1 MMPGESG
8 VELTRSLRETL
19 STPILLPIATGSYD
33 ISPYQFGVVACLNLV
48 LGLLTPPVGIG
59 LYIAS
64 SMSGTKPGDILKT
77 LWPFL
82 LAVAAVLVLLSYLP
96 LLSTALI

>member
-1 MMPGESG
+1 M
-8 VELTRSLRETL
+8 
-19 STPILLPIATGSYD
+19 
-33 ISPYQFGVVACLNLV
+33 ACLNLV

-64 SMSGTKPGDILKT
+64 SMSGASRGPILKS

-82 LAVAAVLVLLSYLP
+82 IVVVTVLMVLSYFP
-96 LLSTALI
+96 ILSTDLIRKG

>member
-1 MMPGESG
+1 
-8 VELTRSLRETL
+8 
-19 STPILLPIATGSYD
+19 YD

-64 SMSGTKPGDILKT
+64 QMGGATPGAILRS

-82 LAVAAVLVLLSYLP
+82 IAVAVVLVLLSYFP